1 MPQWIQWKT
10 QSGSPIHV
18 EDVIV
23 TPQSQT
29 LSLITPFGGF
39 VWNRPT
45 AVLVEQNGQN
55 TTHPIPDITRTALI
69 VIAIFVFILL
79 RR

>member
-10 QSGSPIHV
+10 QSGSPMHV
-18 EDVIV
+18 GDATI

-45 AVLVEQNGQN
+45 AVLVEQNGRT
-55 TTHPIPDITRTALI
+55 TTHPIPDITRTTLI
-69 VIAIFVFILL
+69 VIAIFVFILS